1 MNKREELIE
10 LLLDDERL
18 TFADG
23 FDEAIIGTN
32 YDGSKVVY
40 LFSKAVEILCR
51 EMNEED
57 ALEHLYFNHQ
67 YLMYQKMK
75 ILIHLLLIFL

>member
-10 LLLDDERL
+10 LLLDDEQL

-32 YDGSKVVY
+32 YGGNAVVY

-57 ALEHLYFNHQ
+57 ALEHLYFNVIRIKGEN
-67 YLMYQKMK
+67 MPIWVMDNM
-75 ILIHLLLIFL
+75 F